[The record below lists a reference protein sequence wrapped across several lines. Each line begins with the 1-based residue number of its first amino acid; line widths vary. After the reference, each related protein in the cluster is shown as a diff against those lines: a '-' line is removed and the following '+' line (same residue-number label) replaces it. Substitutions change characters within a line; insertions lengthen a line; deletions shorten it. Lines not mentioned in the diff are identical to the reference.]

1 MAFAFRSNNPIVL
14 FLSKKNP
21 HNKHPMKI
29 LKLIL
34 IGLLAVASVE
44 GSAQDYAFRVLV
56 NKGKNE
62 VKAGEAWQAI
72 KVGSSLKSADEVK
85 VSENAYIGLA
95 HVSGKTLELKQP
107 GKYKVADLAAR
118 VSGNTSVLNKYTD
131 FVLSAN
137 KERKNNL
144 SATGSVTRGEEFLIY
159 LPLPTMNP
167 VVYNDVITIA
177 WDSKLPSPYVVK
189 FKSMFDDVLANI
201 ETSDSSVT
209 INLSDAKFANEDNI
223 IVFVSSKTATNKETE
238 PYTLKRLSKADKERI
253 KTELTGFNQEQ
264 TAVAKLMLAA
274 FYEKNG
280 LLIDAGTA
288 YQDAIKLEPTVPDF
302 KVSYNQ
308 FLEDYNMKKS
318 KEEPKGRKKKI
329 E

>member
-1 MAFAFRSNNPIVL
+1 
-14 FLSKKNP
+14 
-21 HNKHPMKI
+21 MKI

-34 IGLLAVASVE
+34 IGLLAVASSE

-62 VKAGEAWQAI
+62 VKAGENWQAI
-72 KVGSSLKSADEVK
+72 KVGSNLGSKDEVK

-118 VSGNTSVLNKYTD
+118 VSGSSSVLNKYTD

-137 KERKNNL
+137 TERKNNL
-144 SATGSVTRGEEFLIY
+144 AATGMVSRGTELQVY

-167 VVYNDVITIA
+167 VVYNDVITIT
-177 WDSKLPSPYVVK
+177 WDEKAQGPYIVK
-189 FKSMFDDVLANI
+189 FKSMFDDELATI
-201 ETSDSSVT
+201 ESAEPSVT
-209 INLSDAKFANEDNI
+209 INLGDAKFANEDNI
-223 IVFVSSKTATNKETE
+223 IVLVNSKTVPLKSE

-264 TAVAKLMLAA
+264 TAVSKLMLAA

-288 YQDAIKLEPTVPDF
+288 YQEAIKLEPTVPDF
-302 KVSYNQ
+302 KETYNQ
-308 FLEDYNMKKS
+308 FLEGYNMKKS
-318 KEEPKGRKKKI
+318 KEEPKGQKKI
-329 E
+329 K

>member
-1 MAFAFRSNNPIVL
+1 
-14 FLSKKNP
+14 
-21 HNKHPMKI
+21 MKI
-29 LKLIL
+29 LKLVL
-34 IGLLAVASVE
+34 IGLLAVVSLE
-44 GSAQDYAFRVLV
+44 GSAQDYTFRVLV

-62 VKAGEAWQAI
+62 VKAGENWQLI
-72 KVGSSLKSADEVK
+72 KVGSNLKSADEVK

-144 SATGSVTRGEEFLIY
+144 AATGAVTRGSEFLVFI
-159 LPLPTMNP
+159 PIPTKNP
-167 VVYNDVITIA
+167 VVYNDVITIS
-177 WDSKLPSPYVVK
+177 WDNKVAGPYVVK
-189 FKSMFDDVLANI
+189 FNSMFDDELATI
-201 ETSDSSVT
+201 ETAENNLT
-209 INLSDAKFANEDNI
+209 IDLSDAKFANEDNI
-223 IVFVSSKTATNKETE
+223 IVVVSSKSEPKKSD

-253 KTELTGFNQEQ
+253 KNELAGQTQEQ
-264 TAVAKLMLAA
+264 TAIAKLMLAA

-288 YQDAIKLEPTVPDF
+288 YQDAIKLEPNVADF
-302 KVSYNQ
+302 KQSYEE
-308 FLEDYNMKKS
+308 FLIGNGLKK
-318 KEEPKGRKKKI
+318 PADQKKK
-329 E
+329 

>member
-1 MAFAFRSNNPIVL
+1 M
-14 FLSKKNP
+14 
-21 HNKHPMKI
+21 
-29 LKLIL
+29 
-34 IGLLAVASVE
+34 E

-62 VKAGEAWQAI
+62 VKAGENWQAI
-72 KVGSSLKSADEVK
+72 KVGSSLGSKDEVK

-118 VSGNTSVLNKYTD
+118 VSGNASVLNKYTD

-137 KERKNNL
+137 KQRQNNL
-144 SATGSVTRGEEFLIY
+144 AATGSVTRGEEFPVY
-159 LPLPTMNP
+159 LPLPTKNP
-167 VVYNDVITIA
+167 VVYNDAITIA
-177 WDSKLPSPYVVK
+177 WNNKLPAPYVVN

-209 INLSDAKFANEDNI
+209 INLSDARFANEDNI
-223 IVFVSSKTATNKETE
+223 IVFVSSKTDPNKKSE

-253 KTELTGFNQEQ
+253 KTELTDFSQEQ
-264 TAVAKLMLAA
+264 TAVAKLMLAG

-302 KVSYNQ
+302 KESYSQ
-308 FLEDYNMKKS
+308 FLEGNNMKKPKVDP
-318 KEEPKGRKKKI
+318 KEQKKI
-329 E
+329 K

>member
-1 MAFAFRSNNPIVL
+1 
-14 FLSKKNP
+14 
-21 HNKHPMKI
+21 MKI
-29 LKLIL
+29 LKLVL
-34 IGLLAVASVE
+34 IGLLAVVSLE

-62 VKAGEAWQAI
+62 VKAGENWQAI
-72 KVGSSLKSADEVK
+72 KVGSSLGSKDEVK

-137 KERKNNL
+137 KQRQNNL
-144 SATGSVTRGEEFLIY
+144 AATGAVTRGEEFQVY
-159 LPLPTMNP
+159 LPLPTKNP

-177 WDSKLPSPYVVK
+177 WDNKLPSPYVVK
-189 FKSMFDDVLANI
+189 FNSMFDDVLANI

-209 INLSDAKFANEDNI
+209 INLSDARFANEDNI
-223 IVFVSSKTATNKETE
+223 IVFVSSKTDPNKKSL

-253 KTELTGFNQEQ
+253 KTELADFSQEQ
-264 TAVAKLMLAA
+264 TAAAKLMLAA
-274 FYEKNG
+274 FYETNG
-280 LLIDAGTA
+280 LMIDAGTA

-302 KVSYNQ
+302 KERYNQ
-308 FLEDYNMKKS
+308 FLEGNNMKKL
-318 KEEPKGRKKKI
+318 KEEPKGQKKI
-329 E
+329 K